1 MSADAVQRKD
11 VLDNAK
17 VIAVVGLSND
27 PTRASNRI
35 GRYLQQQGY
44 QVVPVNPNL
53 TEVLGE
59 KCYPDLQSI
68 PVAIDLVDVF
78 RRSEAVYDI
87 VKAAQEKGVPVV
99 WTQVGVH
106 CDEESQQLAQD
117 NNMTLIENACI
128 MVEHRK
134 LFNKG

>member
-44 QVVPVNPNL
+44 QVVPDNPNL

-128 MVEHRK
+128 MVEHRNLCK
-134 LFNKG
+134 

>member
-106 CDEESQQLAQD
+106 CDEESQQLAKD

>member
-128 MVEHRK
+128 MVEHRNLCK
-134 LFNKG
+134 

>member
-87 VKAAQEKGVPVV
+87 AVSYTHLWCAV
-99 WTQVGVH
+99 
-106 CDEESQQLAQD
+106 S
-117 NNMTLIENACI
+117 I
-128 MVEHRK
+128 
-134 LFNKG
+134 

>member
-78 RRSEAVYDI
+78 RRGEAVYDI

-128 MVEHRK
+128 MVEHRNLCK
-134 LFNKG
+134 

>member
-87 VKAAQEKGVPVV
+87 VKAAQEKGVPVG

-128 MVEHRK
+128 MVEHRNLCK
-134 LFNKG
+134 

>member
-11 VLDNAK
+11 ILDQAK
-17 VIAVVGLSND
+17 VVAVVGLSD
-27 PTRASNRI
+27 KPERASNRI

-59 KCYPDLQSI
+59 KCYPDLRSI

-78 RRSEAVYDI
+78 RRSEEVYDI

-99 WTQVGVH
+99 WTQLGVH
-106 CDEESQQLAQD
+106 CDDESQQLAQD

-128 MVEHRK
+128 MVEHRN
-134 LFNKG
+134 LFK

>member
-99 WTQVGVH
+99 WAQVGVH

-128 MVEHRK
+128 MVEHRNLCK
-134 LFNKG
+134 

>member
-134 LFNKG
+134 LCK

>member
-117 NNMTLIENACI
+117 NNMTLIENAYI
-128 MVEHRK
+128 MVEHRNLCK
-134 LFNKG
+134 

>member
-17 VIAVVGLSND
+17 VIAVVGLSNA

-128 MVEHRK
+128 IVEHRNLCK
-134 LFNKG
+134 

>member
-106 CDEESQQLAQD
+106 CDEESQQLAKD

-128 MVEHRK
+128 MVEHRNLCK
-134 LFNKG
+134 